1 MSAAHRLYANQMKG
15 GTMDQPAM
23 KQDRPQGNFVMN
35 LNFRRANKD
44 APPITGR
51 ISTPEDPETEFS
63 FSAFRHIDKNGEA
76 YWIGP
81 VSVAGELVVF
91 W

>member
-1 MSAAHRLYANQMKG
+1 
-15 GTMDQPAM
+15 MDQPAM